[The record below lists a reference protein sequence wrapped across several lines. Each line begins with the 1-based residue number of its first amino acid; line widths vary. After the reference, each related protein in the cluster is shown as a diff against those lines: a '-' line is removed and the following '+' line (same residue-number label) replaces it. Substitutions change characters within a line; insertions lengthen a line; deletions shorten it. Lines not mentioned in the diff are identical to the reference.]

1 MPTVLP
7 LRRRGT
13 PAPAMTWRR
22 LRKRLTRITSWSKLY
37 EALRRRVVLWYWK
50 RWVRWMVGPVE
61 TVLEIGP
68 GIYPQTWVKGRS
80 YQAIEPYGEYVDV
93 LRAQGVDV
101 WRATA
106 QEWAADPFI
115 NATDVLIM
123 TDTIEHL
130 TKADGLTVL
139 KAAQL
144 VAGAIV
150 VMTPLGYYP
159 YDGGGDMD
167 AWGMQGQSW
176 QTHRSGW
183 TPADLPGWWAVSVD
197 PTFHGPDAGAFVAVW
212 KRDGWA
218 TKN

>member
-7 LRRRGT
+7 LPRRGA
-13 PAPAMTWRR
+13 APQSMTWRR

-37 EALRRRVVLWYWK
+37 YALRRRVVLWYWK
-50 RWVRWMVGPVE
+50 RWVRWMVGPVG

-68 GIYPQTWVKGRS
+68 GIYPQTWVKGRF
-80 YQAIEPYGEYVDV
+80 YQAIEPYGEYVEL
-93 LRAQGVDV
+93 LRAQGVAV

-130 TKADGLTVL
+130 PKADGLTVL
-139 KAAQL
+139 KAAQKI
-144 VAGAIV
+144 ARAIV

-183 TPADLPGWWAVSVD
+183 TPDDLPGWVVKAD
-197 PTFHGPDAGAFVAVW
+197 PYFHGPDAGAFVAVW
-212 KRDGWA
+212 QRDGWA